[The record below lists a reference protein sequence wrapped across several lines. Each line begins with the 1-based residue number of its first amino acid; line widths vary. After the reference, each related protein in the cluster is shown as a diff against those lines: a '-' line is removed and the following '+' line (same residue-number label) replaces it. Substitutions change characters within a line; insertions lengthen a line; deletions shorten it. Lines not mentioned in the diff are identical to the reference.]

1 LFGKQHTMTEETTT
15 LFGHV
20 FGDETGEAGFKF
32 ERGSTPF
39 FVVGL
44 VLTNQPDALREYVQ
58 DLRQEFRLDLVD
70 EISFHRSPD
79 RNRVAFLKGLLEF
92 DIEVRALSIN
102 KRTLSSELR
111 ELSRAEFYAWAFSDL
126 LAHSLGELHSANIVL
141 DEFGTANDTIRAIKR
156 ILKQTFS
163 DSIVRQRIR
172 RIGARR
178 SQSEPALQIAD
189 IVTGAIYRHVAEND
203 NRFIKI
209 IQSRTKLLTI

>member
-1 LFGKQHTMTEETTT
+1 MTEEVTT
-15 LFGHV
+15 LYGYV

-32 ERGSTPF
+32 EHGSTPF
-39 FVVGL
+39 FVAGL
-44 VLTNQPDALREYVQ
+44 VLTNQPDALREYMQ
-58 DLRQEFRLDLVD
+58 DFRQEFKLAMID

-79 RNRVAFLKGLLEF
+79 KNRSAFLKGLLEF

-102 KRTLSSELR
+102 KRRLSSELR
-111 ELSRAEFYAWAFSDL
+111 GLSRAEFYAWAFSDL
-126 LAHSLGELHSANIVL
+126 LAHSLDELHSANIVL
-141 DEFGTANDTIRAIKR
+141 DEFGKANETVRAIKR

-189 IVTGAIYRHVAEND
+189 MVTGAIYRHVAESD
-203 NRFIKI
+203 KRFFKV
-209 IQSRTKLLTI
+209 IQSRTKLLSI